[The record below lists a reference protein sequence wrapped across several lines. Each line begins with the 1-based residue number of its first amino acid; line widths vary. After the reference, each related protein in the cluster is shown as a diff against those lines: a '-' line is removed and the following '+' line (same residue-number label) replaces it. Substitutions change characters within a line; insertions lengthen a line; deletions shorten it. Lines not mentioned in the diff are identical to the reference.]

1 MSHTFS
7 SSARLTPY
15 VKKIKNSLKSQILQ
29 KSLIFMNLFLYKTL
43 WCFVILVKLNSETDF
58 EEL

>member
-15 VKKIKNSLKSQILQ
+15 VKKIKNSLNSQILQ